1 MIRRAT
7 VIAAVLALSL
17 AGLHPSAADRGRTA
31 SSPTAGHVDA
41 ITAVPIAT
49 GLAFPAA
56 FTVGND
62 GRIYYGERLTGELR
76 IYNPANG
83 SDTLWAQIPNLRT
96 EGERGLLGVALL
108 PGTLHLVGYVYATR
122 NVGGVPTNQILR
134 VTSILEVIFSSDVPA
149 QIVHNGGRILFG
161 PDGNLYTVIG
171 DAANKGNSQNLSNDA
186 GKVLRMT
193 PNGGVPGDN
202 PFPGSH
208 IWSYGIRNSYGFNFD
223 PLTGRI
229 WETENG
235 PECNDEINLTDK
247 GANYAWGPRATC
259 STPPPPPENTNQ
271 DGPNPVMP
279 LAWWSSPT
287 APTGAAFCVGCGMP
301 SSEGALFFGHYNTR
315 QITRVILNAQRDGIA
330 SMGVVYT
337 HPRPILSMER
347 GPDKVI
353 YFSDTSGVYKLVET

>member
-1 MIRRAT
+1 MTRRLT
-7 VIAAVLALSL
+7 VAAAVLVISL
-17 AGLHPSAADRGRTA
+17 AGLHPSVADLRRPA
-31 SSPTAGHVDA
+31 SARPAGHVDA
-41 ITAVPIAT
+41 IGAVPIAT
-49 GLAFPAA
+49 GLSFPAA

-83 SDTLWAQIPNLRT
+83 SDTLWAQIPNVLNQ
-96 EGERGLLGVALL
+96 GERGLLGVGLL
-108 PGTLHLVGYVYATR
+108 PDSLHRVGYVYATR

-149 QIVHNGGRILFG
+149 SVIHNGGRILFG
-161 PDGNLYTVIG
+161 PDGHLYADIG
-171 DAANKGNSQNLSNDA
+171 DAANPGNSQNLSNDP
-186 GKVLRMT
+186 GKILRMT
-193 PNGGVPGDN
+193 TSGGIPADN

-208 IWSYGIRNSYGFNFD
+208 IWAYGIRNAYGFNFD

-229 WETENG
+229 WETQNG
-235 PECNDEINLTDK
+235 PECNDELNLIAK

-259 STPPPPPENTNQ
+259 STPPPPPMNTNQ

-279 LAWWSSPT
+279 LAWWTPPT

-301 SSEGALFFGHYNTR
+301 SSEGALFFGHFNTR

-347 GPDKVI
+347 GPDKAI
-353 YFSDTSGVYKLVET
+353 YFSDTSGIYKLVET